1 MAKRLLDI
9 LGASLALLASL
20 PLLLAVVVAI
30 KLDSAGPVLFMQ
42 NRVGRNG
49 RTFRLY
55 QFRSMVVGADSGP
68 AITTKA
74 DARTTRIGRLIR
86 PLRVDE
92 LPQLLTVLK
101 GDMSLVG
108 PRPESPE
115 FVAVY
120 TAEQRQIL
128 ALRPGITGPTQLTWL
143 GESNWF
149 PPGVDPAQYYVRT
162 MLPEKLAS
170 DLRYLRTRTLAGDLG
185 YLVQTPFRLAGLVLA
200 RPRAEARPVVSEK
213 P

>member
-9 LGASLALLASL
+9 VGASLALLASL
-20 PLLLAVVVAI
+20 PLFLAVAVAI

-55 QFRSMVVGADSGP
+55 KFRSMVVGADSGP

-74 DARTTRIGRLIR
+74 DARTTRIGRFIR

-92 LPQLLTVLK
+92 LPQLLNVLK

-120 TAEQRQIL
+120 TAEQRRVL

-149 PPGVDPAQYYVRT
+149 PPGVDPAQYYIRT
-162 MLPEKLAS
+162 MLPEKLQS
-170 DLRYLRTRTLAGDLG
+170 DLRYLHTRTLVGDLR
-185 YLVQTPFRLAGLVLA
+185 YLILTPVRLAELVLA
-200 RPRAEARPVVSEK
+200 RPRAETRSVVSGK